1 MNQNIKTLTLNAIAL
16 LVAILLIWKATSIL
30 IYLLISCGLAIIGN
44 NIADAFEKIKIKKK
58 TLPRWLS
65 ALLII
70 ILFYS
75 VFIISLQA
83 LLPIFDQQAETLS
96 NINFEQLLLN
106 LQEPIQIVQLK
117 IRNWTGDQHFDLLT
131 AIKIK
136 ASSTINF
143 STITSWLETATSLAT
158 DILFGMFT
166 VTFITFFLIK
176 DGKEIYNKLI
186 LLLPEK
192 SKNKIENIIASSLT
206 QLRKYFIGVGL
217 ETLILVVVLSIALW
231 AAGVQ
236 QYFIIALI
244 AALLNIIPYIGPIS
258 AMAIAAM
265 IIIAGNYSLPFETDL
280 LPLLTR
286 TIVIMI
292 IVHFIDSMILQP
304 YIYSSSVNAHPL
316 EIFLVILISG
326 NIGGIFA
333 MIFAI
338 PTYSILRIVV
348 SEFKQKE
355 TIE

>member
-1 MNQNIKTLTLNAIAL
+1 
-16 LVAILLIWKATSIL
+16 
-30 IYLLISCGLAIIGN
+30 
-44 NIADAFEKIKIKKK
+44 
-58 TLPRWLS
+58 
-65 ALLII
+65 
-70 ILFYS
+70 
-75 VFIISLQA
+75 
-83 LLPIFDQQAETLS
+83 
-96 NINFEQLLLN
+96 
-106 LQEPIQIVQLK
+106 
-117 IRNWTGDQHFDLLT
+117 LT